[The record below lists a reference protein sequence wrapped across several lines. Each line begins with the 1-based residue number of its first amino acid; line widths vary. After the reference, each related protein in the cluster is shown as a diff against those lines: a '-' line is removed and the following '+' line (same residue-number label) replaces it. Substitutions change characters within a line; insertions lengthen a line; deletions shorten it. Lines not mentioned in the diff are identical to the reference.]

1 MTDEQF
7 MDLQNGINSTRFSIL
22 QHYLFLYGDE
32 LRGNK
37 CKMDLFAADA
47 LNELEA
53 DKVMGALM
61 EVELEEDMLGALKL
75 RYEQEVASRN
85 KEMIARMENIK
96 KYS

>member
-7 MDLQNGINSTRFSIL
+7 MDLRSGIHSTRFSIM

-53 DKVMGALM
+53 DRVMDALM
-61 EVELEEDMLGALKL
+61 EVELEEDILGCLRL
-75 RYEQEVASRN
+75 RYEKEVAQRN
-85 KEMIARMENIK
+85 KEMIARIEDMK
-96 KYS
+96 KGS

>member
-7 MDLQNGINSTRFSIL
+7 MDLQNGIHSTRFSIM

-37 CKMDLFAADA
+37 CKMDLLAADA

-53 DKVMGALM
+53 DKVMDALM

-75 RYEQEVASRN
+75 RYEQEVAQRN
-85 KEMIARMENIK
+85 KEMIARIEDMK
-96 KYS
+96 KGS

>member
-7 MDLQNGINSTRFSIL
+7 MDLQNGIFSTRFSIM

-37 CKMDLFAADA
+37 CKMDLFLTDS
-47 LNELEA
+47 LGEIEA
-53 DKVMGALM
+53 DKVMDALM

-85 KEMIARMENIK
+85 KEMLARMENIK
-96 KYS
+96 KGS